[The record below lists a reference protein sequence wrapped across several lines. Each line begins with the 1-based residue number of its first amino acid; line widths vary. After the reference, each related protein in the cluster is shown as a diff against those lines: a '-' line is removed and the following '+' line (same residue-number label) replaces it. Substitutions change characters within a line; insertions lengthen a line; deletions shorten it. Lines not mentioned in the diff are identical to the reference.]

1 MMERS
6 GEPGNGEGA
15 AQTANLEEGRQSTAA
30 IRYEVTFSPHALPRV
45 LLIMA
50 LVLLAAHAVL
60 AIYHYRVE
68 ELSWLLLQL
77 FDVDEENNLPTWF
90 SGSLLLTTSAFLW
103 LCARKKRADADPW
116 FRQWYALAVGF
127 LLMSIDEVAG
137 IHETINT
144 MIEPTWAIAGGIV
157 ALVIGLAFVPFL
169 LHLPRGVALLFVLAG
184 AAYIG
189 GAIGM
194 EFVGDPMSSDT
205 LEYNLTTL
213 VEEGLEMLGV
223 ILFLHTLL
231 RYMRGSGANAVD
243 ASLELR

>member
-15 AQTANLEEGRQSTAA
+15 APTANLEAGRQSTAA
-30 IRYEVTFSPHALPRV
+30 MRYEVTFSPHTLPRV

-116 FRQWYALAVGF
+116 FRQWYVLAVGF
-127 LLMSIDEVAG
+127 LLMPKSLFPLSIKSATLSPSRINSRICVA
-137 IHETINT
+137 INAT
-144 MIEPTWAIAGGIV
+144 
-157 ALVIGLAFVPFL
+157 
-169 LHLPRGVALLFVLAG
+169 
-184 AAYIG
+184 
-189 GAIGM
+189 
-194 EFVGDPMSSDT
+194 D
-205 LEYNLTTL
+205 
-213 VEEGLEMLGV
+213 
-223 ILFLHTLL
+223 
-231 RYMRGSGANAVD
+231 SG
-243 ASLELR
+243 

>member
-1 MMERS
+1 MAKHKRRTS
-6 GEPGNGEGA
+6 KK
-15 AQTANLEEGRQSTAA
+15 GRQSPAA
-30 IRYEVTFSPHALPRV
+30 IHYKVTFSPHALPRV

-50 LVLLAAHAVL
+50 LVLLAAHTVL
-60 AIYHYRVE
+60 MIYHYRVE
-68 ELSWLLLQL
+68 ELSWLLLQF

-103 LCARKKRADADPW
+103 LCARKKRADAAPW

-137 IHETINT
+137 LHETINS
-144 MIEPTWAIAGGIV
+144 MIEPTWAIAGGIL

-169 LHLPRGVALLFVLAG
+169 LHLPRRVALLFVLAG

-194 EFVGDPMSSDT
+194 EFVGDPMLANT

-213 VEEGLEMLGV
+213 VEESLEMLGV

-231 RYMRGSGANAVD
+231 RYMRGSGANAVE